1 VARASSGTAQYDD
14 VKADLQI
21 GHIPGAPAFDGE
33 MADVRLY
40 NRPLEE
46 AEILALVQP
55 GKEFIRA
62 HAEKKSQVTLTLG
75 DRKFS
80 GLLQQPAFLAVRLNA
95 GPLPVKVQKNGVRDL
110 DRVVFTP
117 LPSGHHPNGPK
128 ADPHTC
134 SDMWLTG
141 APLQNPKPGTYNT
154 AGLDQV
160 IALHTKQFC
169 RQPSLVLSIDAGT
182 GYPSRTGT
190 ISYNLDGRP
199 IPAENNPRRVFDRL
213 FRADH
218 TSLKAEHEK
227 LQRRIKLVDAV
238 ADSARSLDRQLGQTD
253 RERMD
258 QYMTSLNEVES
269 RLIAS
274 ERWIDIPLK
283 KQDYSHLNLDITNEG
298 DPAEYYRN
306 MFDLMA
312 LAFDADIT
320 RSITF
325 MLNREDGM
333 GISDTFPLKLGLSK
347 THHNLSHATDKEGQQ
362 QFAKYDLFLS
372 HRIADFLARMNGYQD
387 RNGSVLDNTI
397 VLFGSGASTTHNSHN
412 LPTLVAGGANMGL
425 KHGIYWRGEGE
436 TRMSNVHVSILR
448 ALGVE
453 QESFSDSTGT
463 VSSPIFTR
471 T

>member
-1 VARASSGTAQYDD
+1 MTRSLRLDRRAFLKGIGGISLALPVLDAMGAEVTDRVPRRFCAIYTANGMSLPKAEHELPEWSWFPSSGSG
-14 VKADLQI
+14 ADFKF
-21 GHIPGAPAFDGE
+21 GKSTE
-33 MADVRLY
+33 
-40 NRPLEE
+40 PLEPFRDK
-46 AEILALVQP
+46 LS
-55 GKEFIRA
+55 F
-62 HAEKKSQVTLTLG
+62 LG
-75 DRKFS
+75 N
-80 GLLQQPAFLAVRLNA
+80 LY
-95 GPLPVKVQKNGVRDL
+95 
-110 DRVVFTP
+110 
-117 LPSGHHPNGPK
+117 HPNGPK

-182 GYPSRTGT
+182 GYLSRTGT

-218 TSLKAEHEK
+218 SSLKAEHEM
-227 LQRRIKLVDAV
+227 LQRRIRLVDAV
-238 ADSARSLDRQLGQTD
+238 AESAKSLNGQLGQTD

-258 QYMTSLNEVES
+258 QYMTSLSEVES

-283 KQDYSHLNLDITNEG
+283 KQDYSQLNLDITNEG

-306 MFDLMA
+306 MFDLIA

-362 QFAKYDLFLS
+362 QFAQYDQFLS
-372 HRIADFLARMNGYQD
+372 HRIANFLERLNGYED

-397 VLFGSGASTTHNSHN
+397 VLFGSGASTTHNNHN

-425 KHGIYWRGEGE
+425 KHGVYWRGETE

-448 ALGVE
+448 ALGVD

-463 VSSPIFTR
+463 VNSPVFTR
-471 T
+471 S

>member
-1 VARASSGTAQYDD
+1 MNRSLQLDRRAFLKGIGGVA
-14 VKADLQI
+14 
-21 GHIPGAPAFDGE
+21 
-33 MADVRLY
+33 
-40 NRPLEE
+40 
-46 AEILALVQP
+46 LALPVLDAMGAEVTGQIP
-55 GKEFIRA
+55 RRFCAIYTANGMSLPKAEHSLPDWSWFPAAGDGGDFAFGKSTEPLAPFR
-62 HAEKKSQVTLTLG
+62 KKLSFLG
-75 DRKFS
+75 
-80 GLLQQPAFLAVRLNA
+80 GLY
-95 GPLPVKVQKNGVRDL
+95 
-110 DRVVFTP
+110 
-117 LPSGHHPNGPK
+117 HPNGPK
-128 ADPHTC
+128 ADPHVC

-141 APLQNPKPGTYNT
+141 APLQNPKPGTYNS

-160 IALHTKQFC
+160 IALHTRQYC

-182 GYPSRTGT
+182 GYLSRTGT

-238 ADSARSLDRQLGQTD
+238 AESARSLDQQLGQTD

-347 THHNLSHATDKEGQQ
+347 THHNLSHATDKEGQL
-362 QFAKYDLFLS
+362 QFARYDLFLS
-372 HRIADFLARMNGYQD
+372 QRIAHFLESLNRYQD

-397 VLFGSGASTTHNSHN
+397 VLYGSGASTTHNSHN
-412 LPTLVAGGANMGL
+412 LPTLIAGGANMGL

-436 TRMSNVHVSILR
+436 TRMSNVHLSILR
-448 ALGVE
+448 ALDIG
-453 QESFSDSTGT
+453 QESFSDSTST
-463 VSSPIFTR
+463 LSSPIFGR